1 MSVLII
7 PRMIDEPFDPS
18 LYTRSPKL
26 NLLSGVTLARALI
39 AACPRGMPGAVQRAT
54 LKLGKTAEAAQD
66 AWSDRQRL
74 LAPVLS
80 ESGGIDPMADR
91 AFSALRQRLQS
102 YALLASEAFPKAAE
116 AEALERKLFPSG
128 LDFTQLPYV
137 EQLTAMEAFVE
148 RIDADRLGPKI
159 DELCGADF
167 LKNVRRI
174 VPLYR
179 SMVQGSLGRNL
190 SPESLSPHNRA
201 MAQAIVEYA
210 TRVCA
215 TVDSDDPA
223 TLERARQA
231 LAPIDSLR
239 EQTARRSA
247 ALAAAVDP
255 AADPLPAPAAGPP
268 A

>member
-1 MSVLII
+1 
-7 PRMIDEPFDPS
+7 MIDEPFDPS
-18 LYTRSPKL
+18 LYTRSPRI
-26 NLLSGVTLARALI
+26 NLLSGITLARALI
-39 AACPRGMPGAVQRAT
+39 AACPRGMPGGVQRAT

-74 LAPVLS
+74 LSPVES
-80 ESGGIDPMADR
+80 ESVDPQADR
-91 AFSALRQRLQS
+91 AFGALRGRLQS
-102 YALLASEAFPKAAE
+102 YALLSGEQFPKAAE
-116 AEALERKLFPSG
+116 AERLERELFPSG

-137 EQLTAMEAFVE
+137 EQLTAMEALVA
-148 RIDADRLGPKI
+148 RIDRDKLGARI

-167 LKNVRRI
+167 LKNIRRI

-179 SMVQGSLGRNL
+179 TMVQGSLER
-190 SPESLSPHNRA
+190 SATPESLSPHNRA
-201 MAQAIVEYA
+201 LAQAIVEYA

-215 TVDSDDPA
+215 TVDSDDPE

-247 ALAAAVDP
+247 AASSPGNIPVTPEP
-255 AADPLPAPAAGPP
+255 ASAPASIPP